1 MLYPSV
7 DALKK
12 EIDSKYSLVSLA
24 SKRAR
29 QMQEEQ
35 DTERLHKYVS
45 HKYVGK
51 ALEEVAAGVL
61 TKESQDEST
70 VYEDEI

>member
-29 QMQEEQ
+29 QMQEEGG
-35 DTERLHKYVS
+35 EKLNKYVS
-45 HKYVGK
+45 YKPVGR

-61 TKESQDEST
+61 RKEEQDAST
-70 VYEDEI
+70 IYEDEV

>member
-7 DALKK
+7 DKLKAK
-12 EIDSKYSLVSLA
+12 IDSKYSLVSLA

-29 QMQEEQ
+29 QMQEHQNTEQ
-35 DTERLHKYVS
+35 LEAYRSY
-45 HKYVGK
+45 KYVGK
-51 ALEEVAAGVL
+51 ALEEVVVGAL
-61 TKESQDEST
+61 TPKAQDAST

>member
-7 DALKK
+7 DKLKSR
-12 EIDSKYSLVSLA
+12 IDSKYSLVALA

-29 QMQEEQ
+29 Q
-35 DTERLHKYVS
+35 LHEHGDEKLDSYTS
-45 HKYVGK
+45 TKSVGK

-61 TKESQDEST
+61 RQEKQDEFA

>member
-7 DALKK
+7 DALKN

-24 SKRAR
+24 AKRAR
-29 QMQEEQ
+29 QMQEEGG
-35 DTERLHKYVS
+35 ERLHKYVS
-45 HKYVGK
+45 YKPVGK

-61 TKESQDEST
+61 VSEVQAEGT

>member
-12 EIDSKYSLVSLA
+12 VVDSKYSLVSLA

-29 QMQEEQ
+29 QLQEEGG
-35 DTERLHKYVS
+35 ERLPKYVS
-45 HKYVGK
+45 YKPVGR
-51 ALEEVAAGVL
+51 ALEEVAAGKLKRVA
-61 TKESQDEST
+61 EDAST
-70 VYEDEI
+70 VYEDEV

>member
-7 DALKK
+7 DKLKSQ
-12 EIDSKYSLVSLA
+12 IDSKYSLVALA

-29 QMQEEQ
+29 QLHEQ
-35 DTERLHKYVS
+35 GDEKLASYTSVKS
-45 HKYVGK
+45 VGK

-61 TKESQDEST
+61 VPEKQDEFAI
-70 VYEDEI
+70 YEDEI

>member
-29 QMQEEQ
+29 QMQEEGG
-35 DTERLHKYVS
+35 ERLHKYVS
-45 HKYVGK
+45 YKPVGK
-51 ALEEVAAGVL
+51 ALEEVATGVL
-61 TKESQDEST
+61 KKEQQDESAI
-70 VYEDEI
+70 YEDEV

>member
-29 QMQEEQ
+29 QLQEEGG
-35 DTERLHKYVS
+35 EKLPKYVS
-45 HKYVGK
+45 YKPVGR
-51 ALEEVAAGVL
+51 ALEEIAAGKLNRVV
-61 TKESQDEST
+61 EDSST
-70 VYEDEI
+70 VYEDEV

>member
-1 MLYPSV
+1 MLYPSI
-7 DALKK
+7 DTLKQK
-12 EIDSKYSLVSLA
+12 IDSKYSLVSLA

-29 QMQEEQ
+29 QMQEEGSYKLE
-35 DTERLHKYVS
+35 TYVS
-45 HKYVGK
+45 HKFVGK

-61 TKESQDEST
+61 VPEKRDEHT

>member
-29 QMQEEQ
+29 QMQEEGG
-35 DTERLHKYVS
+35 ERLHKYVS
-45 HKYVGK
+45 YKPVGK

-61 TKESQDEST
+61 TRENQDEAA

>member
-29 QMQEEQ
+29 QMQEEGG
-35 DTERLHKYVS
+35 ERLHKYVS
-45 HKYVGK
+45 YKPVGK

-61 TKESQDEST
+61 TREDQDEAT

>member
-7 DALKK
+7 DTLKK

-29 QMQEEQ
+29 QMKEEGGEKL
-35 DTERLHKYVS
+35 DKYVS
-45 HKYVGK
+45 YKPVGR
-51 ALEEVAAGVL
+51 ALEEVAAGQLKRVA
-61 TKESQDEST
+61 EDAST
-70 VYEDEI
+70 VYEDEV

>member
-7 DALKK
+7 DKLKSR
-12 EIDSKYSLVSLA
+12 IDSKYSLVALA

-29 QMQEEQ
+29 QLHERGDEE
-35 DTERLHKYVS
+35 LHSYTSTKS
-45 HKYVGK
+45 VGK

-61 TKESQDEST
+61 TQEKQDEFA

>member
-29 QMQEEQ
+29 QMQEEGG
-35 DTERLHKYVS
+35 ERLHKYVS
-45 HKYVGK
+45 YKPVGK
-51 ALEEVAAGVL
+51 ALEEVAAGKLRKV
-61 TKESQDEST
+61 KQDASAI
-70 VYEDEI
+70 YEDEI

>member
-7 DALKK
+7 DTLKK

-35 DTERLHKYVS
+35 GTERLHKYVS
-45 HKYVGK
+45 HKSVGK

-61 TKESQDEST
+61 TKVSQDEST

>member
-12 EIDSKYSLVSLA
+12 KIDSKYSLVSLA

-29 QMQEEQ
+29 QLQEEGG
-35 DTERLHKYVS
+35 EKLPKYVS
-45 HKYVGK
+45 YKPVGR
-51 ALEEVAAGVL
+51 ALEEVAAGKLKRVA
-61 TKESQDEST
+61 EDAST
-70 VYEDEI
+70 VYEDEV

>member
-7 DALKK
+7 DALK
-12 EIDSKYSLVSLA
+12 EVIESKYSLVSLA

-29 QMQEEQ
+29 QMQEEGG
-35 DTERLHKYVS
+35 ERLHKYVS
-45 HKYVGK
+45 YKPVGQ

-61 TKESQDEST
+61 TKETQEEGT

>member
-7 DALKK
+7 DALKN

-29 QMQEEQ
+29 QMQEEGG
-35 DTERLHKYVS
+35 ERLHKYVS
-45 HKYVGK
+45 YKPVGK
-51 ALEEVAAGVL
+51 ALEEVASGVL
-61 TKESQDEST
+61 TKETQDEAT

>member
-29 QMQEEQ
+29 QMQEEEN
-35 DTERLHKYVS
+35 TERLHKYVS
-45 HKYVGK
+45 HKSVGR

-61 TKESQDEST
+61 TQVTQDEAAI
-70 VYEDEI
+70 YEDEI

>member
-7 DALKK
+7 DKLKK
-12 EIDSKYSLVSLA
+12 QIDSKYSLVSLA

-29 QMQEEQ
+29 QMQEEGG
-35 DTERLHKYVS
+35 EHLNSYISYKP
-45 HKYVGK
+45 VGK
-51 ALEEVAAGVL
+51 ALEEVAAGKLRKVQ
-61 TKESQDEST
+61 QDAST

>member
-29 QMQEEQ
+29 QMQEEGG
-35 DTERLHKYVS
+35 ERLHKYVS
-45 HKYVGK
+45 HKPVGK
-51 ALEEVAAGVL
+51 ALEEVAIGAL
-61 TKESQDEST
+61 KKEQQDEAT
-70 VYEDEI
+70 IYEDEV

>member
-7 DALKK
+7 DKLKSR
-12 EIDSKYSLVSLA
+12 IDSKYSLVALA

-29 QMQEEQ
+29 QLHEQ
-35 DTERLHKYVS
+35 GDEKLNSYVS
-45 HKYVGK
+45 TKSVGK
-51 ALEEVAAGVL
+51 ALEEVAAGAL
-61 TKESQDEST
+61 TQEKQDEFA